1 MRLAFK
7 NHFLDPIAVALE
19 RCYGA
24 GIQRSALGQTADS
37 VEDTLAHIRAAAR
50 QGIGSG
56 NVERLLALTNQ
67 SLRFPLDVLGK
78 HVPDLLILI
87 QPVQEIQFF
96 AIVLRN
102 GGGGKTAGK
111 GEYCDARPSFG
122 HAVRISSLD
131 GANCGPPIWYGDA
144 MEFCRQSLFEVGFL
158 RCRVWIAVLFAL
170 PGAALSQINVANV
183 LNQVRSGVKP
193 DEAMGY
199 MRQVYSTDRW
209 FTFPK
214 FQQTADYLKQAMTE
228 AGLQNVEVLGAPA
241 DGVTQFGFWTEPLA
255 WDAKDG
261 RLEVLGNDVP
271 AEFRVLADYQKVP
284 SSLGMWS
291 GATPA
296 GGVTAEIVEWNEKD
310 DMRGKLVLTRQ
321 NPANIKWNLV
331 KKGVLGAINTFTEN
345 PELKDGRQWINAW
358 GDSGW
363 GFTKASTPL
372 LCFSITPRQAEFL
385 RGQLAAGRSIRAH
398 AEVDTRYYSGVY
410 PYVTAVIPGAAPEEE
425 VLTLG
430 HSSEQGAQDNA
441 TGVAAQLESL
451 ATINRL
457 IADGKLPRPKR
468 TIRILLMGEM
478 YGSMP
483 YVATHAERMQ
493 RTVAAMTVDT
503 PAAPYGLAGTEYTF
517 YMNPHVAKSYVD
529 AFVLHVAELYFP
541 TVSRPWHWHP
551 YMVGTDTY
559 LAEPTVGVPT
569 VWPYS
574 GTGITTHHNSEDTPD
589 KVDVRSLR
597 DLAIVNATYLYTL
610 ASAGEPDILWLAELA
625 ANRGQEQILH
635 AAAPFLDRALLASSG
650 PELSRLLAEGIEK
663 VEYSTQREEQS
674 VLSVLRQV
682 ASSRRDT
689 GRASLRPL
697 IEDLHHYG
705 DAQVARLREAVNQR
719 ASQIGL
725 APSIEPHMDPDPQLE
740 AARHIIVKRKR
751 MGTIPLDDIHPDER
765 DGYPSGA
772 WDETVIAALYWC
784 DGQRN
789 LADVIRLTRLE
800 LDAGNKFDFVG
811 YFKFLERR
819 GYVELK
825 TPAR

>member
-1 MRLAFK
+1 
-7 NHFLDPIAVALE
+7 
-19 RCYGA
+19 
-24 GIQRSALGQTADS
+24 
-37 VEDTLAHIRAAAR
+37 
-50 QGIGSG
+50 
-56 NVERLLALTNQ
+56 
-67 SLRFPLDVLGK
+67 
-78 HVPDLLILI
+78 
-87 QPVQEIQFF
+87 
-96 AIVLRN
+96 
-102 GGGGKTAGK
+102 
-111 GEYCDARPSFG
+111 
-122 HAVRISSLD
+122 
-131 GANCGPPIWYGDA
+131 
-144 MEFCRQSLFEVGFL
+144 MEFCRKNSFQSRHFAVEILFSCL
-158 RCRVWIAVLFAL
+158 RRYLRPIGCGLCTAVLFLL
-170 PGAALSQINVANV
+170 PGAAWPQVNVQNV
-183 LNQVRSGVKP
+183 LGPVSVGVKP
-193 DEAMGY
+193 DEAMAY

-214 FQQTADYLKQAMTE
+214 FQQTAEYLKLAMTE

-255 WDAKDG
+255 WDAKEA
-261 RLEVLGNDVP
+261 RLELLGDDVP
-271 AEFRVLADYQKVP
+271 TEFRVLADYEKVP

-291 GATPA
+291 GPTPA
-296 GGVTAEIVEWNEKD
+296 EGVTAEIVEWNEKG

-321 NPANIKWNLV
+321 NPANLKWNLV

-345 PELKDGRQWINAW
+345 PKLKDGRQWINAW

-385 RGQLAAGRSIRAH
+385 RQQIAAGRSVRAH
-398 AEVDTRYYSGVY
+398 ALVNTRYYPGVY
-410 PYVTAVIPGAAPEEE
+410 PYVTAVIPGTGPEEE

-457 IADGKLPRPKR
+457 INTGKLPRPKR

-483 YVATHAERMQ
+483 YVATHAARMQ

-503 PAAPYGLAGTEYTF
+503 PAAPYDLAGTEYTF

-529 AFVLHVAELYFP
+529 AFVLHIAELYFP
-541 TVSRPWHWHP
+541 TVGRPWHWHA

-610 ASAGEPDILWLAELA
+610 ASAGETDILWLAELA
-625 ANRGQEQILH
+625 ANRGQEQILS
-635 AAAPFLDRALLASSG
+635 AAAPFIGRALQATSG
-650 PELSRLLAEGIEK
+650 RGLSQLLTQGIEK
-663 VEYSTQREEQS
+663 IQYSVHREDQS
-674 VLSVLRQV
+674 VLSVLRLV
-682 ASSRRDT
+682 ASDRRNGARGT
-689 GRASLRPL
+689 LQPL
-697 IEDLHHYG
+697 VEDLEHYG
-705 DAQVARLREAVNQR
+705 DAQVARLRAAVNQR

-725 APSIEPHMDPDPQLE
+725 AQRIELRMDPDPQLE
-740 AARHIIVKRKR
+740 EAAHITVKRKR
-751 MGTIPLDDIHPDER
+751 MGTIPLDEIHPDER

-800 LDAGNKFDFVG
+800 LDAGNQFDFVG
-811 YFKFLERR
+811 YFKFLERH
-819 GYVELK
+819 GYVELT
-825 TPAR
+825 TPTR